1 MTPEEAEQE
10 LSNLLSLFAGDNGDA
25 GDGDEGNESPT
36 RSRNR
41 VFISDLLVESGRL
54 AIKYRLFDLAQSF
67 VELFEQ
73 QKGNPGRAGMQIDF
87 LRCELIVESLR
98 DKPRETRRTRRRHHN
113 KDDGGVLKMDKRRI
127 SA

>member
-1 MTPEEAEQE
+1 MMLLQKEQE
-10 LSNLLSLFAGDNGDA
+10 LSNLLSLFAGDNGDTGD

-67 VELFEQ
+67 VELFEDINFPF
-73 QKGNPGRAGMQIDF
+73 G
-87 LRCELIVESLR
+87 ESFFWKIPVALQNLPFENLTCILS
-98 DKPRETRRTRRRHHN
+98 DLTFSKFSLLASLQFFGT
-113 KDDGGVLKMDKRRI
+113 VI
-127 SA
+127 I